1 MCAND
6 IPTGPQTGNPRLS
19 LVEHPTAAWLRARLE
34 QYCDLIIA
42 GAGERSIP
50 LRELVRSLQDR
61 LSDRSQPC

>member
-6 IPTGPQTGNPRLS
+6 IPTGSQTDIAGSRL
-19 LVEHPTAAWLRARLE
+19 VQHPTVAWVRARLE

-50 LRELVRSLQDR
+50 LQELVRSLQDR
-61 LSDRSQPC
+61 LSDRR